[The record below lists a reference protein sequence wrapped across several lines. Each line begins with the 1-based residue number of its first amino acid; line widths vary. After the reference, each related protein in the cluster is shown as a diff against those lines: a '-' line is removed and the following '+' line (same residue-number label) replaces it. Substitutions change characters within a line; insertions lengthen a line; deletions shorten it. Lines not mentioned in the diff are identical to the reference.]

1 MMNRSGSQQTLRSSM
16 NIMNDNN
23 SVLLEHSM
31 RSQFM
36 SNTMLRDKS
45 PSRAMIAQLSEK
57 LANTYNQSKDQD
69 AARGRDAQNRLSQIE
84 HDLEVLNSNND
95 KEFAAIKEEAV
106 NIEEML
112 EMERKEK
119 DILSEKKAKEFK
131 IIQNSLEIEINNE
144 KYNVAQTFHQDTV
157 GQPNAFGEKFFAL
170 KMDLAKEKKLR
181 EDTSNEFYEDVDDKM
196 NEVRNEIEYL
206 NKTQVDTNEKLAKR
220 LGQEI
225 NAFHQLLSEERKK
238 RKNMHERMANMIKDI
253 QKQVVNELNIE
264 RSEREEMQESFI
276 KLLEET

>member
-196 NEVRNEIEYL
+196 NEVRNEIKYL